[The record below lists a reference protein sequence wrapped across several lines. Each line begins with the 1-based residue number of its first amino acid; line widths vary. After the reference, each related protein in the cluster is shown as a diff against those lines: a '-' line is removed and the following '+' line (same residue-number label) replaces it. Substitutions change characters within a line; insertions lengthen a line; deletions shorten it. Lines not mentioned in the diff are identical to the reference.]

1 ELANDAELQ
10 LLDAAAAVTLYTRAG
25 AKPRTGINLHAPAG
39 ADRWAECSPAAAE
52 ILARVSEES
61 LQPVMMEWLELA
73 AAVERR
79 PPHRLLP
86 ALLDAAAAR
95 RALRAPV
102 SAVIDE

>member
-1 ELANDAELQ
+1 MMEDLVSTALLGTRGSTPRLPTLPHAILASLPELANDAELQ

-61 LQPVMMEWLELA
+61 LQPVMM
-73 AAVERR
+73 
-79 PPHRLLP
+79 
-86 ALLDAAAAR
+86 
-95 RALRAPV
+95 
-102 SAVIDE
+102 